1 VLNSNSNLSKIN
13 EPVTIPDPDVP
24 ILRRLPKLLDIN
36 ILFDIYFAV
45 ELTIIF
51 ALGWACAE
59 LYVVG
64 HLGTPVILQTYVA
77 YLLIAPIFIGLALSG
92 TGCYRLENIA
102 QFADYSGKYALSVL
116 GGFVGLIAI
125 GFIFGIDDEI
135 SRIWIAIWSAS
146 TLIFVLVSRAV
157 AARILS
163 DVSNSRV
170 ALSTIAVYGDRR
182 PTQNLISE
190 ISRVRPNAQ
199 IVGVYGPSDASLA
212 SGNANWDGDIDDL
225 LAYGRENQ
233 LDTIIIANST
243 LNPSILRG
251 LLLKFSVLPSEV
263 MISFGFDRSHI
274 PIRKVHSLEDSQ
286 LLEVQRKPISG
297 WGRLL
302 KLIQDYVVA
311 GISLAL
317 LSPLFLAIA
326 VAIKLDSKGP
336 VFFRQRRHGF
346 NHKIFSIWKFRTM
359 TVMEDGDKAV
369 QATRND
375 ARVTR
380 VGRFLRRT
388 SLDELPQLF
397 NVLKGEMSIVGPRPH
412 PLSLNSE
419 FEHHLTKYDNR
430 HVVKPGMTG
439 WAQINGFRGPTEDPE
454 LMRRRVEF
462 DLDYIEN
469 WSIWMDIQIIAATPF
484 TLIFSKNSV

>member
-1 VLNSNSNLSKIN
+1 MLNSNSNLSKIN
-13 EPVTIPDPDVP
+13 EPVTISDPDVP
-24 ILRRLPKLLDIN
+24 ILRRVSRLLDIN

-102 QFADYSGKYALSVL
+102 LFADYFGKYALSVL

-125 GFIFGIDDEI
+125 GFVFGIDDEI

-146 TLIFVLVSRAV
+146 SLIFVLLSRAV

-190 ISRVRPNAQ
+190 ISRVRPNAH
-199 IVGVYGPSDASLA
+199 IVGVYGPSDTSLA
-212 SGNANWDGDIDDL
+212 SSNATWDGDINDL
-225 LAYGRENQ
+225 LTYGRENQ

-243 LNPSILRG
+243 LNPSALRE

-311 GISLAL
+311 SIALTL

-346 NHKIFSIWKFRTM
+346 NHQIFSIWKFRTM

-375 ARVTR
+375 VRVTR

-397 NVLKGEMSIVGPRPH
+397 NVLQGEMSVVGPRPH

-419 FEHHLTKYDNR
+419 FRHHLTKYENR

-469 WSIWMDIQIIAATPF
+469 WSIWMDLQIIAATPF